1 MAQYTAINGPSALLW
16 PNKGLQTH
24 LALKQTPLF
33 QAVPLCERK
42 YPSAPG

>member
-24 LALKQTPLF
+24 LALNKLPYFKLF
-33 QAVPLCERK
+33 PCVK
-42 YPSAPG
+42 GNI